1 MCLLILILSVA
12 LTAIDNCYFTWN
24 VGSDVAE
31 RIRNR
36 LCDWN
41 AVLTFYGKSG
51 FRQLLVLFEKGT
63 SMLTVSSLRR
73 RQRAFT
79 LIELLVVIAIIAIL
93 IALLLP
99 AVQQA
104 REAARRTQCKN
115 NLKQLGLAFHNYES
129 TYGRFP
135 PALTIVEDSNNT
147 NIGEG
152 LLAPG
157 ATPSYN
163 VHSFAEFLLP
173 YIEQAPLYAQI
184 NFSVPMGFTAA
195 NGGGPFSVGSQNFV
209 GTQNYSV
216 INNATITAYMCPS
229 TPRASNNY
237 NYLND
242 WWTDSLGSNMYSI
255 GSGLDYQNSCPLGR
269 LRTLAGSTTTA
280 NVLGGDEGNYIGAKI
295 AAITDGTS
303 NTIIVSEVADG
314 SNQWSMGKKLGTNSD
329 EGVGIFAGTWNDW
342 TTAVH
347 FLRPITPGSCGAGVA
362 GCSRTDGTC
371 VINCNNKWNVYS
383 FHVGGAQTVLADGAV
398 RFLSQ
403 NIDAGTFG
411 RLLIMNDGQVVG
423 EF

>member
-1 MCLLILILSVA
+1 
-12 LTAIDNCYFTWN
+12 
-24 VGSDVAE
+24 
-31 RIRNR
+31 
-36 LCDWN
+36 
-41 AVLTFYGKSG
+41 
-51 FRQLLVLFEKGT
+51 
-63 SMLTVSSLRR
+63 MLTMSKGRPR
-73 RQRAFT
+73 KRAFT

-135 PALTIVEDSNNT
+135 PALTVVDPGGAY
-147 NIGEG
+147 IGEG
-152 LLAPG
+152 MTTAG
-157 ATPSYN
+157 STPSFN

-173 YIEQAPLYAQI
+173 YVEQAPLYAQI
-184 NFSVPMGFTAA
+184 NFNVPMGFISAT
-195 NGGGPFSVGSQNFV
+195 GGGNISAGGISYM
-209 GTQNYSV
+209 GTQNYTALSG
-216 INNATITAYMCPS
+216 AGITAFMCPS

-237 NYLND
+237 NYIND
-242 WWTDSLGSNMYSI
+242 WWSGSFSTMYTI
-255 GSGLDYQNSCPLGR
+255 GSGMDYQNSCPLGD
-269 LRTLAGSTTTA
+269 LKTLAGSTTTA

-314 SNQWSMGKKLGTNSD
+314 SNQWSMGKNLGRNSD
-329 EGVGIFAGTWNDW
+329 EGLGSFGGTWNDW

-362 GCSRTDGTC
+362 GCSRNKGTC

-411 RLLIMNDGQVVG
+411 KLLIMNDGQVIG